1 MIDIISLE
9 NVLLDFITV
18 LNKEELKKF
27 QKNILGILK
36 IKNTEKINYENN
48 NINICN
54 YPRTKNRGLCK
65 RRCINSIHCIYHTK
79 NKSTKTN
86 PDILPKRYSQNNKK
100 QYVNN
105 TNIKPER
112 LEIIHDLDN
121 FQVDQVISDNNPDKI
136 QLESNKVDG
145 IHSLDVNLLQDNNI
159 LPVQNGNDEIPQNKK
174 KNKKRKKRYLHEYKK
189 LCIYFNEKFKRK
201 IHEYSSLNIKTKC
214 LFSQYLDYEKNKNK
228 SKEELTS
235 MLIYFNNYL
244 INEEGEKIK
253 NNNIYELISYLFTL
267 VNALSTDNYENEDF
281 LQVMKIIYEKDD
293 Y

>member
-79 NKSTKTN
+79 NKSTKTI

-112 LEIIHDLDN
+112 LEIIHAL
-121 FQVDQVISDNNPDKI
+121 DNNPDKI

-145 IHSLDVNLLQDNNI
+145 IHSLVVNLLQDNPSNPDNNI
-159 LPVQNGNDEIPQNKK
+159 LPVQNGNEEIPQNKK
-174 KNKKRKKRYLHEYKK
+174 RNKKRKKRYLHEYKK

-244 INEEGEKIK
+244 VNEEGEKIK
-253 NNNIYELISYLFTL
+253 NNNIYELISYLFTF
-267 VNALSTDNYENEDF
+267 VNALSTNNYENEDF

>member
-86 PDILPKRYSQNNKK
+86 PDILPKRYSQNN
-100 QYVNN
+100 
-105 TNIKPER
+105 TNIK
-112 LEIIHDLDN
+112 HDLDN
-121 FQVDQVISDNNPDKI
+121 FQVDQVIPDNNPDKI

-145 IHSLDVNLLQDNNI
+145 IHSLEVNLLQDNPSNSGNPDNNI
-159 LPVQNGNDEIPQNKK
+159 LPVQNGNEEIPQNKK

-201 IHEYSSLNIKTKC
+201 IHKYSSLNIKTKC

-244 INEEGEKIK
+244 VNEEGKKIK
-253 NNNIYELISYLFTL
+253 NNNIYELISYLFTF
-267 VNALSTDNYENEDF
+267 VNALSTDNYENDDF